1 MSSTKATGDGEPRR
15 LSRHERRH
23 GSKSKPPPEPTV
35 QIPKAAIAVA
45 AAVLVLAAIMGV
57 KTSLQAAS
65 NSKPFSMEGFDAKG
79 EKTGGRGRQQQTF
92 EPSERDTTEE
102 DAPNG
107 DWLEDPIMAN
117 TMGISRCDI
126 ERVHHTNMTTKRFS
140 RHYEGVKPVIIE
152 GLIDEKWAARA
163 TGRWSRP
170 GLLSTFSD
178 SPVHISSGA
187 GIVHSGGESLQTV
200 T

>member
-1 MSSTKATGDGEPRR
+1 MTTTATGAGEPRR

-23 GSKSKPPPEPTV
+23 GSKAKPPPEPTV

-45 AAVLVLAAIMGV
+45 AAVLVLAAILGV

-65 NSKPFSMEGFDAKG
+65 NSKPFSMEGFDANGK
-79 EKTGGRGRQQQTF
+79 KTGDGGRGRPQPTF
-92 EPSERDTTEE
+92 EPHERDTSEE

-107 DWLEDPIMAN
+107 DWLEDPIMAK

-126 ERVHHTNMTTKRFS
+126 ERVHQANMTTKRFS
-140 RHYEGVKPVIIE
+140 REYEGVKPVIIE
-152 GLIDEKWAARA
+152 GLIDEKWPARA

-178 SPVHISSGA
+178 AAVH
-187 GIVHSGGESLQTV
+187 V
-200 T
+200 